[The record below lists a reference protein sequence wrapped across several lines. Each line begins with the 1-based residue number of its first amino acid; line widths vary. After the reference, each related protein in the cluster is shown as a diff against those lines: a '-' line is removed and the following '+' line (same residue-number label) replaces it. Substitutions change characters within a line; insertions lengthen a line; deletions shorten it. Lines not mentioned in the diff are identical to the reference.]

1 MFLHETSEGALWFRF
16 IRSTVETLNLH
27 LSRSTWAS
35 MFLTLIKT
43 LLSTLTT
50 HRSLA
55 LENLALRQQNTKSR
69 TLTQGLRKSL
79 LDKVDGIFRG
89 DRRIYLGD

>member
-1 MFLHETSEGALWFRF
+1 
-16 IRSTVETLNLH
+16 
-27 LSRSTWAS
+27 

-79 LDKVDGIFRG
+79 LNKVDGIFGGTTVKLRAG
-89 DRRIYLGD
+89 QREWPDGITVQGSSVPLQPCFLEKRWQLF